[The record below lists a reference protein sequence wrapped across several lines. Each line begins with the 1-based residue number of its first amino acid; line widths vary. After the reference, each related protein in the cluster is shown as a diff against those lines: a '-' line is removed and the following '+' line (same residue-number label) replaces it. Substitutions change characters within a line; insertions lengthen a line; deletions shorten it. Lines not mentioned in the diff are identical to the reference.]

1 MALRIVIALLILAIP
16 LELPGCGPFL
26 PEAVFHAKGGPGGST
41 AFNLG
46 QLGILLPSY
55 ARHYQ
60 VVAYRYL
67 SGMGLNDA
75 EAQALSGGPRGA
87 MLAFTSDESDNP
99 WLAARNKVTGV
110 APLQRIDTFR
120 EVQKEG
126 FYGTYLNC
134 NDDAFRTAASTLE
147 RLHAKPYAADW
158 IAAQDM
164 VFADCAQGAA
174 IPAPASDPQLRPDR
188 AYQIASAK
196 FYSEQYDAAR
206 QDFQT
211 IAADAFSPWHEI
223 APYLAARCLIR
234 AGKWPEAEKELQ
246 SIVDDPKLARWHAS
260 ANGLLR
266 FVWVR
271 LYPEDRMHE
280 LALALAKPNSQAT
293 ISQDLIDY
301 RKLFD
306 QDVKP
311 DPGDDLTDWIVCYQA
326 GGKGAL
332 EKWRANHS
340 LPWLVA
346 ALQYASF
353 GSSAAPDLLAAA
365 AAVKPDFPA
374 YLTVNFHRVH
384 LLQPDDAR
392 TLTDQLLKL
401 EMPISA
407 RNQFRAER
415 LRMARD
421 FEEFLRYAARTP
433 VDYDAK
439 PGMELLDDDSAVVLD
454 RAVPLALLRQ
464 ASASPLLPEQIRT
477 DLQRVVAIRNLVLA
491 QTPNFDDVF
500 HLLHTP
506 GDAPFVRA
514 GYGRPYPP
522 AELGMLQDSW
532 WCQGTTGPVPWV
544 PADQQQPEPVANFL
558 SPAQRQQAAAE
569 RQKLAALPAAPDWL
583 GAQAI
588 AYAHDHPDDPRVPES
603 LYLVVRATRYGCQDA
618 QTGDASK
625 RAFDLLHR
633 RYPNTEWAKKTPY
646 WYK

>member
-1 MALRIVIALLILAIP
+1 MLLILAIP

-26 PEAVFHAKGGPGGST
+26 PEAVFQAKGGPDGST

-60 VVAYRYL
+60 VIAYRYL
-67 SGMGLNDA
+67 SGVGLNEP
-75 EAQALSGGPRGA
+75 EAQAISAWPSSPFSWDG
-87 MLAFTSDESDNP
+87 SDNP
-99 WLAARNKVTGV
+99 WLAARNKAPGV
-110 APLQRIDTFR
+110 APLQRIDSYR
-120 EVQKEG
+120 EVEKDG
-126 FYGTYLNC
+126 LYGTYLNC

-147 RLHAKPYAADW
+147 RLRAKPYAADW

-164 VFADCAQGAA
+164 VFADCSQGAA
-174 IPAPASDPQLRPDR
+174 IPSPSSDPQLRADR
-188 AYQIASAK
+188 AYQIAAAK

-206 QDFQT
+206 EDFRT
-211 IAADAFSPWHEI
+211 IAADASSPWHDI

-246 SIVDDPKLARWHAS
+246 SIVDNPKLSRWHAS

-280 LALALAKPNSQAT
+280 LGLALAKPNSQAT
-293 ISQDLIDY
+293 IAQDLIDY

-332 EKWRANHS
+332 EKWRVNHS

-353 GSSAAPDLLAAA
+353 EGSAATDLLAAA
-365 AAVKPDFPA
+365 AAVKPESPA
-374 YLTVNFHRVH
+374 YLTVNFHRVR
-384 LLQPDDAR
+384 LLPPADAR
-392 TLTDQLLKL
+392 TLTEQLLKL
-401 EMPISA
+401 EMPVSA

-415 LRMARD
+415 LRMARN

-439 PGMELLDDDSAVVLD
+439 PGMELLDDDSALVLD
-454 RAVPLALLRQ
+454 RALPLALLRQ
-464 ASASPLLPEQIRT
+464 ASGSPLLPEEIRT
-477 DLQRVVAIRNLVLA
+477 ELRRVVAIRNLVLA
-491 QTPNFDDVF
+491 QTPNFDGVF

-522 AELGMLQDSW
+522 GELGMLQDSW
-532 WCQGTTGPVPWV
+532 WCQGATGPVHWEPSGQK
-544 PADQQQPEPVANFL
+544 PAEPAADFL
-558 SPAQRQQAAAE
+558 SAADREQAAAE

-583 GAQAI
+583 GAQAL
-588 AYAHDHPDDPRVPES
+588 AYAHGHPEDPRVPES
-603 LYLVVRATRYGCQDA
+603 LYLVVRATRYGCQDV
-618 QTGDASK
+618 QTGGVSE

-633 RYPNTEWAKKTPY
+633 RYPNTSWAKKTPY

>member
-1 MALRIVIALLILAIP
+1 MALRILIVLLILAVP

-26 PEAVFHAKGGPGGST
+26 PEAVFHSKGGPDGST

-55 ARHYQ
+55 TRHYL
-60 VVAYRYL
+60 VIAYRYL
-67 SGMGLNDA
+67 SGVGLNDV
-75 EAQALSGGPRGA
+75 EAHAISGVPRGA
-87 MLAFTSDESDNP
+87 ILAFTSDESDNP
-99 WLAARNKVTGV
+99 WLAARNKVPGV
-110 APLQRIDTFR
+110 APIQRIDTFR
-120 EVQKEG
+120 EVQKDG

-147 RLHAKPYAADW
+147 RWRGKPGEADW
-158 IAAQDM
+158 IASQDL
-164 VFADCAQGAA
+164 VFDDCSKGAA
-174 IPAPASDPQLRPDR
+174 IPTASSLPQLRADR

-196 FYSEQYDAAR
+196 FYSEHYDTAR

-211 IAADAFSPWHEI
+211 ITGDGSSPWHEI

-246 SIVDDPKLARWHAS
+246 SIVDNPKLARWHSS
-260 ANGLLR
+260 ANELLR
-266 FVWVR
+266 YVWVR

-280 LALALAKPNSQAT
+280 LAAELVKPNSQAT
-293 ISQDLIDY
+293 IAQDLIDY

-311 DPGDDLTDWIVCYQA
+311 DPGDDLTDWILSFQA
-326 GGKGAL
+326 GGNGAL
-332 EKWRANHS
+332 EKWRATHA
-340 LPWLVA
+340 LPWLVG
-346 ALQYASF
+346 ALQ
-353 GSSAAPDLLAAA
+353 AAGPKDTAVAELLAAA
-365 AAVKPDFPA
+365 SAIKPDSPA
-374 YLTVNFHRVH
+374 YFTVNYHRVR
-384 LLQPDDAR
+384 LLPADDAR
-392 TLTDQLLKL
+392 TLADQLLKL
-401 EMPISA
+401 DMPVSA

-415 LRMARD
+415 LRMARN

-439 PGMELLDDDSAVVLD
+439 PGTELLDDDSAGVLD

-464 ASASPLLPEQIRT
+464 ASTSPLLPEAIRKE
-477 DLQRVVAIRNLVLA
+477 LQRAVAIRSLVLA
-491 QTPNFDDVF
+491 ETPNFDEVIR
-500 HLLHTP
+500 LLHTP

-532 WCQGTTGPVPWV
+532 WCQGATGPPHWE
-544 PADQQQPEPVANFL
+544 PPDQRPPEPVANFL
-558 SPAQRQQAAAE
+558 SAANRDEAAAE
-569 RQKLAALPAAPDWL
+569 RRKLAALPAAPDWL

-588 AYAHDHPDDPRVPES
+588 AYAHDHPEDPRVPES

-633 RYPNTEWAKKTPY
+633 RYPDTQWAKKTPY

>member
-1 MALRIVIALLILAIP
+1 MALRIVIVLLILAIP

-26 PEAVFHAKGGPGGST
+26 PEAVFHAKGGPDGST

-60 VVAYRYL
+60 VIAYRYL
-67 SGMGLNDA
+67 SGVGLNEP
-75 EAQALSGGPRGA
+75 EARAISAWPPSPFSWDG
-87 MLAFTSDESDNP
+87 SDNP
-99 WLAARNKVTGV
+99 WLEARNKVPGV
-110 APLQRIDTFR
+110 APLQRIDTYR
-120 EVQKEG
+120 QVQKDG
-126 FYGTYLNC
+126 FYGNYLNC
-134 NDDAFRTAASTLE
+134 NDDAFRAAASTLE
-147 RLHAKPYAADW
+147 RLRAKPYAADW

-174 IPAPASDPQLRPDR
+174 IPSPASDPQLRADR
-188 AYQIASAK
+188 AYQIAAAK

-206 QDFQT
+206 QDFQA
-211 IAADAFSPWHEI
+211 IAADASSPWHEI
-223 APYLAARCLIR
+223 APYLSARCLIR

-246 SIVDDPKLARWHAS
+246 SIVDNAKLARWHAS

-266 FVWVR
+266 FVRVR
-271 LYPEDRMHE
+271 LYPEERMHE
-280 LALALAKPNSQAT
+280 LGLALAKPNSQDT
-293 ISQDLIDY
+293 IAQDLIDY

-306 QDVKP
+306 QDVRP

-346 ALQYASF
+346 ALQYAGF
-353 GSSAAPDLLAAA
+353 EGPAAPDLLAAA
-365 AAVKPDFPA
+365 ADVKPDSPA
-374 YLTVNFHRVH
+374 YLTVNYQRVH
-384 LLQPDDAR
+384 LLPPDDAR

-401 EMPISA
+401 DMPISA

-415 LRMARD
+415 LRMARN

-433 VDYDAK
+433 VDSDAK
-439 PGMELLDDDSAVVLD
+439 PGMELLDNDSAVVLD

-464 ASASPLLPEQIRT
+464 ASISPLVPEEIRT
-477 DLQRVVAIRNLVLA
+477 ELQRVVAIRNLVLA
-491 QTPNFDDVF
+491 QTPYFDDVF

-506 GDAPFVRA
+506 GDAPFVRG
-514 GYGRPYPP
+514 GYGRPYAPG
-522 AELGMLQDSW
+522 ELGMLQDSW
-532 WCQGTTGPVPWV
+532 WCAGATGPVHWEPPDRSQPG
-544 PADQQQPEPVANFL
+544 PAANFL
-558 SPAQRQQAAAE
+558 SPAQREQAVAE
-569 RQKLAALPAAPDWL
+569 WRKLAALPAAPDWL
-583 GAQAI
+583 GAQAV
-588 AYAHDHPDDPRVPES
+588 AYAHDHTEDPRVPEA
-603 LYLVVRATRYGCQDA
+603 LYLVVRATRFGCQDA

>member
-1 MALRIVIALLILAIP
+1 MALRIVIVLIILAIP

-26 PEAVFHAKGGPGGST
+26 PEAVFHSEGGPDGST

-46 QLGILLPSY
+46 QLGILLPTY

-60 VVAYRYL
+60 VIAYRFL
-67 SGMGLNDA
+67 SGEGLNEA

-87 MLAFTSDESDNP
+87 ILGFLSDESSNP
-99 WLAARNKVTGV
+99 WLAARNKVPGV
-110 APLQRIDTFR
+110 VPLQRLDLYR
-120 EVQKEG
+120 EVQKDG

-147 RLHAKPYAADW
+147 RLGAKPYAADW

-174 IPAPASDPQLRPDR
+174 IPSPTSDPQLRPDR

-196 FYSEQYDAAR
+196 FYSEQYVAAR

-211 IAADAFSPWHEI
+211 IAADASSSWHEI

-246 SIVDDPKLARWHAS
+246 SIVDNPKLARWHAS

-271 LYPEDRMHE
+271 LHPAGRMHE
-280 LALALAKPNSQAT
+280 LALALVKPDSQAT
-293 ISQDLIDY
+293 IAQDLIDY

-311 DPGDDLTDWIVCYQA
+311 DPGDDLTGWIACYQA

-332 EKWRANHS
+332 EKWRANGS

-353 GSSAAPDLLAAA
+353 ERSGPPDLLAAA
-365 AAVKPDFPA
+365 AAVKPDSPA
-374 YLTVNFHRVH
+374 YLTVNYQRVH
-384 LLQPDDAR
+384 LLPPDDAR

-401 EMPISA
+401 EMPVSA
-407 RNQFRAER
+407 RNQIRAER
-415 LRMARD
+415 LRVARN
-421 FEEFLRYAARTP
+421 FEEFLSYASRTP
-433 VDYDAK
+433 VDDAK
-439 PGMELLDDDSAVVLD
+439 PGMELLDADSAAVLD
-454 RAVPLALLRQ
+454 SAVPLAMLRQ
-464 ASASPLLPEQIRT
+464 ASTSPLLPEEIRQE
-477 DLQRVVAIRNLVLA
+477 LQSVVSIRNLVLA
-491 QTPNFDDVF
+491 QSPNFDDVF

-506 GDAPFVRA
+506 GEAPFVRG
-514 GYGRPYPP
+514 GYARPYPP
-522 AELGMLQDSW
+522 GELGMLQDSW
-532 WCQGTTGPVPWV
+532 WCQGARSPANWV
-544 PADQQQPEPVANFL
+544 PPDRQPPEPVANFL
-558 SPAQRQQAAAE
+558 SAANREEAAAE
-569 RQKLAALPAAPDWL
+569 RRKLAVLPAAPDWL
-583 GAQAI
+583 GAQAV
-588 AYAHDHPDDPRVPES
+588 AYAAAHPEDPRVPES
-603 LYLVVRATRYGCQDA
+603 LYLVVRATRYGCTDA

>member
-1 MALRIVIALLILAIP
+1 MALRIVIVLLILAIP

-26 PEAVFHAKGGPGGST
+26 PEAVFHPEGGPDGST

-60 VVAYRYL
+60 VIAYRFL
-67 SGMGLNDA
+67 SGVGLNEP
-75 EAQALSGGPRGA
+75 EAQAISGGPGGA
-87 MLAFTSDESDNP
+87 IPDLVSDESSNP
-99 WLAARNKVTGV
+99 WLAARNKVPAV
-110 APLQRIDTFR
+110 APLQRIDTYR

-126 FYGTYLNC
+126 YYGTYLNC

-147 RLHAKPYAADW
+147 RLHSKPYAADW

-174 IPAPASDPQLRPDR
+174 IPSPTSDPQLRPDR

-206 QDFQT
+206 QDFQA
-211 IAADAFSPWHEI
+211 IAGDGSSPWHEI

-246 SIVDDPKLARWHAS
+246 SIVDNPKLARWHES
-260 ANGLLR
+260 ANGLLG
-266 FVWVR
+266 FVRVR
-271 LYPEDRMHE
+271 LHPEERMHE
-280 LALALAKPNSQAT
+280 LALALVKPDSQAT
-293 ISQDLIDY
+293 IAQDLIDY

-311 DPGDDLTDWIVCYQA
+311 DPVDDLTDWIVCYQA

-346 ALQYASF
+346 ALQYATF
-353 GSSAAPDLLAAA
+353 ERSAAPDLLAAA
-365 AAVKPDFPA
+365 ADVKPDSPA
-374 YLTVNFHRVH
+374 YLTVNYHRVH
-384 LLQPDDAR
+384 LLPPDDAR

-401 EMPISA
+401 DMPVSA
-407 RNQFRAER
+407 RNQLRAER
-415 LRMARD
+415 LRMARN

-433 VDYDAK
+433 VDRDAK
-439 PGMELLDDDSAVVLD
+439 PGMDLLDDDSAIVLD
-454 RAVPLALLRQ
+454 RALPLPLLRQ
-464 ASASPLLPEQIRT
+464 ASTSPLLPEGIRAE
-477 DLQRVVAIRNLVLA
+477 LQRVVAIRNLVLA
-491 QTPNFDDVF
+491 QSPNFDDVF

-514 GYGRPYPP
+514 GYARPYPP
-522 AELGMLQDSW
+522 GEFGMLQDSW
-532 WCQGTTGPVPWV
+532 WCQGATGPARWV
-544 PADQQQPEPVANFL
+544 PPDRQPPEPVANFL
-558 SPAQRQQAAAE
+558 SAADREEAAAE
-569 RQKLAALPAAPDWL
+569 RRKLAALPAAPDWL
-583 GAQAI
+583 GAQAV
-588 AYAHDHPDDPRVPES
+588 AYASAHPEDPRVPES
-603 LYLVVRATRYGCQDA
+603 LYLVVRATRYGCTDA

-633 RYPNTEWAKKTPY
+633 RYPISEWAKKTPY